1 MKLLDT
7 VSRLQLGLDFHQAR
21 HAVLTAN
28 LANVDTPNY
37 RPRDLARTDA
47 FDNHLSIALD
57 ATDANHIA
65 PSKNG
70 ISTQILV
77 DRATPNDRD
86 DNSVNLDRESVKIT
100 ANNVRYETLSTL
112 VSAELGMLSYAAADG
127 RGA

>member
-47 FDNHLSIALD
+47 FQNHLSIALD
-57 ATDANHIA
+57 ATNDKHIA
-65 PSKNG
+65 PSKG
-70 ISTQILV
+70 GLSTEILV

-86 DNSVNLDRESVKIT
+86 ANSVNLDRESVKIT

-112 VSAELGMLSYAAADG
+112 VTAELGMLGYAASDG